1 MKGKLKSWII
11 AIIII
16 IILLIPIVVDY
27 YNNKTIKVVSYDK
40 YQSLVSG
47 NDFALVYLGDVN
59 DKSYTSTKETLI
71 KMQQNFEIN
80 VKSLDNTKLSSEEKE
95 ELSSVNENL
104 TKDYVYAFI
113 KDKQVVY
120 ATAEDLT
127 QTQLEKLINKYYN
140 NIIPDE
146 EITYKTVDSYDDFM
160 KVVKSNKVVMSVFGR
175 NTCSWCNKFKP
186 IYNEVAAENKLDI
199 YYLDS
204 DSMDSTEHSKILS
217 SGLKIP
223 GTCTE
228 SGEEQPLSSSFGTP
242 LTLFTKKGKVIG
254 CISGYVA
261 KDGLLS
267 KLKSVGMLK

>member
-1 MKGKLKSWII
+1 MNFSDFEYADEMLSDYGGMVCSFSDSNGAENSVLSHLTINTVKNMNSYKKK
-11 AIIII
+11 
-16 IILLIPIVVDY
+16 IV
-27 YNNKTIKVVSYDK
+27 SH
-40 YQSLVSG
+40 
-47 NDFALVYLGDVN
+47 
-59 DKSYTSTKETLI
+59 
-71 KMQQNFEIN
+71 
-80 VKSLDNTKLSSEEKE
+80 
-95 ELSSVNENL
+95 
-104 TKDYVYAFI
+104 
-113 KDKQVVY
+113 
-120 ATAEDLT
+120 
-127 QTQLEKLINKYYN
+127 
-140 NIIPDE
+140 
-146 EITYKTVDSYDDFM
+146 SYDDTYSFSM
-160 KVVKSNKVVMSVFGR
+160 EICKNESTEKRYFTESEAMEIINWLGR
-175 NTCSWCNKFKP
+175 KEYLKFKP